1 MRVDQFHPEIREG
14 DAVGNEVLAL
24 RRMLRARGIQSEI
37 FCDVADPALASNAR
51 AWREYAGAAEDVL
64 LVHYSH
70 ASHLYE
76 EVFARRAR
84 RVLRYHN
91 VTPARYLA
99 GLREGLAEGSEQAR
113 AALPFFASS
122 VTLALADSS
131 FNARELETAG
141 FREVTVFP
149 YVLNESMYGV
159 AEDSGDDRINIVS
172 VGRIVPHK
180 CIEDCIL
187 IFDYFRRFIEPNSRL
202 ILVGSS
208 EGAEAY
214 LARLKRL
221 AARLNAPNAPNAPNV
236 IFTGRVPRAALMAY
250 YTAADVL
257 LSMSEHEGFC
267 VPLVEG
273 MRLNR
278 PVIAF
283 DAGAVGETMGG
294 AGVLV
299 REKRWAEIAE
309 AIGIL
314 LSDRDWRERLIA
326 GQRERARFFSA
337 EEAERRL
344 DQVLALLR

>member
-24 RRMLRARGIQSEI
+24 SGMLKARGVQSEI
-37 FCDVADPALASNAR
+37 FCEVADPAFASKVHL
-51 AWREYAGAAEDVL
+51 WREYAGRAGDFLV
-64 LVHYSH
+64 VHYSH
-70 ASHLYE
+70 ASRLYRQ
-76 EVFARRAR
+76 VFACRAR

-91 VTPARYLA
+91 VTPAHYLT
-99 GLREGLAEGSEQAR
+99 GLREGLADGSEEAR
-113 AALPFFASS
+113 AALPLYANS
-122 VTLALADSS
+122 VALALADST
-131 FNARELETAG
+131 FNARDLKKMG
-141 FREVTVFP
+141 FRDVVVFP
-149 YVLNESMYGV
+149 YVLNESLYSEAG
-159 AEDSGDDRINIVS
+159 DSRDEWTNIIS
-172 VGRIVPHK
+172 VGRIFPQKHV
-180 CIEDCIL
+180 EDCIL
-187 IFDYFRRFIEPNSRL
+187 IFDYFRKFIEAKSRL
-202 ILVGSS
+202 LLIGGW

-221 AARLNAPNAPNAPNV
+221 VNRLNVPNV
-236 IFTGRVPRAALMAY
+236 IFTGRIPQPSLLAN

-273 MRLNR
+273 MRQNI

-283 DAGAVGETMGG
+283 DAGAVAETMGD

-299 REKRWAEIAE
+299 REKRWPEIAE

-314 LSDRDWRERLIA
+314 LSVPDWREHLIA
-326 GQRERARFFSA
+326 GQRERVKFFSG

-344 DQVLALLR
+344 DGVLTRFR